1 MARGGMK
8 PQQLLPRNIVEGKF
22 RGGREPMDIYRRI
35 RYGIVGAPMPAAAII
50 KSSDDKG
57 IREEDIWHIVNY
69 VLSIVEPEVVAS
81 NEVTVGK

>member
-1 MARGGMK
+1 
-8 PQQLLPRNIVEGKF
+8 
-22 RGGREPMDIYRRI
+22 
-35 RYGIVGAPMPAAAII
+35 MPAAAII

-69 VLSIVEPEVVAS
+69 VLSIVEPEVVAP